1 MISSLAEFNKTLFVP
16 ERGETHVQA
25 CYNAMLN
32 GGGHF
37 GPFVDI
43 QGYYT
48 DKPRVIEDLS
58 SHEKAQ
64 MALMGALTFPNVKKT
79 IQKYAPT
86 VILKLL
92 EKACDKCCKE
102 ESCDG
107 NTDLNLPETWALVQ
121 NLTEMHEVTY
131 V

>member
-1 MISSLAEFNKTLFVP
+1 MISSLSTFNKTLFVP

-58 SHEKAQ
+58 AHEKAQ
-64 MALMGALTFPNVKKT
+64 MALMGALTFDSVKKT

-86 VILKLL
+86 LVLKLL
-92 EKACDKCCKE
+92 EKSCDKCCTE
-102 ESCDG
+102 ESCNG
-107 NTDLNLPETWALVQ
+107 VTNLNLPEALDLVQ
-121 NLTEMHEVTY
+121 NLTKSHQVAY
-131 V
+131 I

>member
-48 DKPRVIEDLS
+48 EKPRIIEDLS
-58 SHEKAQ
+58 AKEKAQ
-64 MALMGALTFPNVKKT
+64 MAIMGALTFDSVKKT
-79 IQKYAPT
+79 IQKYAPKL
-86 VILKLL
+86 ILELL
-92 EKACDKCCKE
+92 EKHGDKCCE
-102 ESCDG
+102 GTACDG
-107 NTDLNLPETWALVQ
+107 MTNLNLPEALDLVQ
-121 NLTEMHEVTY
+121 NLTRQYQVTY